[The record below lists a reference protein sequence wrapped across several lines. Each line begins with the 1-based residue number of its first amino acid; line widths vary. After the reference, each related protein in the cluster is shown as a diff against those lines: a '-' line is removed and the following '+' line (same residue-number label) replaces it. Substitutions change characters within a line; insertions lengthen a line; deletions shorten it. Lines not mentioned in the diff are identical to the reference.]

1 MGRRKAERASE
12 ERARVKHWKK
22 RASPIA
28 SEPSDMR
35 TRIGIAIAAAAML
48 APTAALPAQDE
59 RIARLPADARS
70 WLQDEVAY
78 IITDR
83 EREAFLLL
91 ETIDERKAFI
101 DAFWRRRDPIPAT
114 PQNELKDEHYRRL
127 EHADRHFQEIA
138 SRAGRRTDRG
148 RMYVILGDPKSREA
162 FDNYN
167 EIFTSELWFYEGD
180 PSKGLPPFFYL
191 LFFKPQD
198 VGEFRLYSPALD
210 TPGALLRGN
219 LAAEP
224 SRALEALFRVS
235 PDLGRASLTF
245 DATGPANRKDPSV
258 PMLGTE
264 TMVARIEESPKRGVR
279 TDYVDGWLRYGKR
292 VSADYSFNFVPSRST
307 FAVLIGPS
315 GARFLQYAVE
325 IDFANF
331 LFETDAERT
340 RYYTTVDVNLEIRDP
355 EGALVL
361 ADDKESFIQLSRSQV
376 EGGSGSSFSYQDGL
390 PLVAGDFNVSVI
402 LRNRV
407 GHEYTVA
414 ERDVKVE
421 APAPG
426 QPALSDVVLGFQIEE
441 DPAGIGGGLKTFE
454 SGGVKVQP
462 ATDGLFAIGDTAHA
476 FVQVESAGAG
486 DRVRIALLDGET
498 VVREHLLDAAVYVT
512 RPVDQPLDLSEMAG
526 GTYTVS
532 VQLLREGVLAE
543 KNASLT
549 LSPRTAVP
557 RPAFTA
563 RRSFDAGEPGMLAM
577 TLGDQ
582 LWSLGRFDEARV
594 KLEAAVAAD
603 NPKLP
608 MADWKLAGAYV
619 RSREPD
625 RALALL
631 LPLAGEFP
639 DQYEV
644 VLGLGL
650 SYYLKSELGSAARY
664 LERAAEIRP
673 ASTGLLNALG
683 DIYIRLDR
691 PRDARRVLEQ
701 SLALD
706 PAQEAIRKQVASL
719 PASR

>member
-1 MGRRKAERASE
+1 
-12 ERARVKHWKK
+12 
-22 RASPIA
+22 
-28 SEPSDMR
+28 MR
-35 TRIGIAIAAAAML
+35 TGIGISIAAAAML
-48 APTAALPAQDE
+48 ASVPAARGQED
-59 RIARLPADARS
+59 RIARLPPEARS
-70 WLQDEVAY
+70 WLQDEIAY

-83 EREAFLLL
+83 ERETFLLL

-101 DAFWRRRDPIPAT
+101 EAFWKRRDPIPAT

-127 EHADRHFQEIA
+127 EHADRHFQETA
-138 SRAGRRTDRG
+138 SRAGRKTDRG
-148 RMYVILGDPKSREA
+148 RMYVILGDPKNREG

-167 EIFTSELWFYEGD
+167 QLFTSELWFYDGD

-198 VGEFRLYSPALD
+198 VGEFRLYSPVLD
-210 TPGALLRGN
+210 TPSALVRGN
-219 LAAEP
+219 FGAET
-224 SRALEALFRVS
+224 SRAFDALHRIS
-235 PDLGRASLTF
+235 PDLARASLTF
-245 DATGPANRKDPSV
+245 DATAPVNRKDTSV
-258 PMLGTE
+258 ARLGTE
-264 TMVARIEESPKRGVR
+264 VMLARIEESPKRGVR

-307 FAVLIGPS
+307 FAVLLGPEGS
-315 GARFLQYAVE
+315 RFLQYAVE
-325 IDFANF
+325 IDFENF
-331 LFETDAERT
+331 PVETDPDRT
-340 RYYTTVDVNLEIRDP
+340 RYYTTVDVSLEIRTR

-361 ADDKESFIQLSRSQV
+361 ADDKESFVELSRSQV
-376 EGGSGSSFSYQDGL
+376 ETGSGSAFSYQDGV
-390 PLVAGDFNVSVI
+390 PLVPGDFNVSVI

-407 GHEYTVA
+407 GRQYTVA
-414 ERDVKVE
+414 EREVKVD
-421 APAPG
+421 ATAAG

-441 DPAGIGGGLKTFE
+441 DPATIGGGLKTFE
-454 SGGVKVQP
+454 AGGLRVQP
-462 ATDGLFAIGDTAHA
+462 ATDGLFAIGDTAHV
-476 FVQVESAGAG
+476 FFQVDSAGAG
-486 DRVRIALLDGET
+486 DRVRSALLDGEK
-498 VVREHLLDAAVYVT
+498 VVREHLLDAAEYAG
-512 RPVDQPLDLSEMAG
+512 RPVDQRLDLSEMAG

-532 VQLLREGVLAE
+532 VRLQSAPGAAERVLAE
-543 KNASLT
+543 KNAALT

-594 KLEAAVAAD
+594 KLEGAVAAD

-631 LPLAGEFP
+631 LPLAGEFQ

-706 PAQEAIRKQVASL
+706 PAQDAIRKQVASL
-719 PASR
+719 PASK